1 MMASFTEK
9 GRELISEEKGGG
21 YSATEAP
28 DEKQNLGVVIDN
40 TDQLKRHLGNRQIQ
54 LIAIGGSIGTATFV
68 SITSGLTKGGPGSL
82 FLAYTIY
89 SCMMGLVNNCMAE
102 MTVFMPVSGAFIRM
116 AGHWVDEA
124 FGFWAGWNFFIYEA
138 LLIPFE
144 ISALN
149 LVLTFWRDD
158 IPVEA
163 VVAACIVIYFVL
175 NAFTVKWYGEAEFWL
190 ASGKVLLILIVFM
203 FTFITMVGGN
213 PKHDAYGFRYWNNP
227 GSFAEYLSTG
237 PLGRFEGFLG
247 AVWSASFT
255 IVGPEYMSMVAG
267 ETKLPRR
274 YLKTAFKTTY
284 ARFAFFF
291 IGSALCV
298 GIVIPYNDKTL
309 LDILSGSSGGSG
321 TASASPYVIAMNNL
335 GISVLPHVTNALLV
349 TSIFSA
355 GNAYTYY
362 GTRSLYGLSLQGQAP
377 KVLRRC
383 TKAGVPIYCL
393 CVVIV
398 FPFLAFL
405 NVSSG
410 SAQVLTWLTNI
421 ITAAQ
426 VIDYIIICVTYLFFY
441 RALHAQNMD
450 RRTLPYYGYFQPYSA
465 WIGLIWMTCVVCCYG
480 YSTFLPGKFTVG
492 GFFTYYTMVLAA
504 PVLFFGWKIFKR
516 TKFIKATEADLI
528 WDRPVIDAYEAT
540 FTEYSPGFWT
550 EILQMFGFRRK
561 KQITQEI

>member
-1 MMASFTEK
+1 MIANFTEK
-9 GRELISEEKGGG
+9 SQEPILEEKGGD
-21 YSATEAP
+21 SVTEIQ
-28 DEKQNLGVVIDN
+28 DDKQTAGVVIDN

-102 MTVFMPVSGAFIRM
+102 MAVFMPISGAFIRL

-190 ASGKVLLILIVFM
+190 ATGKVLLILIVFM

-213 PKHDAYGFRYWNNP
+213 PKHDAYGFRYWNKP
-227 GSFAEYLSTG
+227 GAFAEYLSTG
-237 PLGRFEGFLG
+237 PLGQFEGFIG

-274 YLKTAFKTTY
+274 YLKAAFKTTY
-284 ARFAFFF
+284 VRFAIFF

-298 GIVIPYNDKTL
+298 GIVIPYNDTTL

-321 TASASPYVIAMNNL
+321 TAAASPYVIAMKNL
-335 GISVLPHVTNALLV
+335 GITVLPHITNALLV

-377 KVLRRC
+377 KILRRC

-393 CVVIV
+393 CVIIV

-410 SAQVLTWLTNI
+410 SALVLTWLTNI

-441 RALHAQNMD
+441 RALRAQNMD
-450 RRTLPYYGYFQPYSA
+450 RRALPYYGYFQPYSA

-480 YSTFLPGKFTVG
+480 YSTFIPGKFTVG
-492 GFFTYYTMVLAA
+492 DFFTYYTMVLAS
-504 PVLFFGWKIFKR
+504 PVLFFGWKLFKR
-516 TKFIKATEADLI
+516 TKFIKAHEADLI

-540 FTEYSPGFWT
+540 FTEYTPGFWT
-550 EILQMFGFRRK
+550 EILQMFGLRRK
-561 KQITQEI
+561 KQITREM

>member
-1 MMASFTEK
+1 MAIYESKKIEMGLPEK
-9 GRELISEEKGGG
+9 G
-21 YSATEAP
+21 SAEP
-28 DEKQNLGVVIDN
+28 VVDSDEDQVATVIDN
-40 TDQLKRHLGNRQIQ
+40 NDQLKRHLGNRQIQ

-102 MTVFMPVSGAFIRM
+102 MAVFMPVSGAFIRM
-116 AGHWVDEA
+116 AGKWVDES
-124 FGFWAGWNFFIYEA
+124 FGFWAGWNFFLYEV

-163 VVAACIVIYFVL
+163 VVAACIVIYFIL

-190 ASGKVLLILIVFM
+190 ATGKVILILIVFL

-227 GSFAEYLSTG
+227 GSFAEYITTG

-321 TASASPYVIAMNNL
+321 TAAASPYVIAMNNL
-335 GISVLPHVTNALLV
+335 GITVLPHITNALLV

-377 KVLRRC
+377 KILRKC
-383 TKAGVPIYCL
+383 TKKGVPIYCL
-393 CVVIV
+393 CIVIV

-405 NVSSG
+405 NVSSS
-410 SAQVLTWLTNI
+410 SAKVLTWLTNI

-426 VIDYIIICVTYLFFY
+426 VIDYIIICITYIFFY
-441 RALHAQNMD
+441 RALRAQNID
-450 RRTLPYYGYFQPYSA
+450 RRTLPYFGYFQPYSA
-465 WIGLIWMTCVVCCYG
+465 WIGLVWMTMVVCTYG
-480 YSTFLPGKFTVG
+480 YTTFLPGKWTVSD
-492 GFFTYYTMVLAA
+492 FFTYYTMVLLA
-504 PVLFFGWKIFKR
+504 PVLFFGWKLLKR
-516 TKFIKATEADLI
+516 TKFIKAHEADLV
-528 WDRPVIDAYEAT
+528 WDRPVIDAYEAS
-540 FTEYSPGFWT
+540 FMEYAPGFWT
-550 EILQMFGFRRK
+550 EIAQMFGFLRSRREK
-561 KQITQEI
+561 RQF